1 VNVVL
6 LHAFPIDSRMW
17 QNQRLEHDIVAPDL
31 YWLGSVPTMEE
42 WARAVLGRVEGDFV
56 AVGAS
61 MGGYCALAMAR
72 IAPERMRALVLVGAR
87 AGADTPERREGR
99 AATIELIRRGGAE
112 ALWEDM
118 RPKLFPEGADLRIVD
133 WARTMTL
140 AQEPQALIRAVQAI
154 RDRRDS
160 SAVVEKL
167 ACPVLVAV
175 GESDPFLSVDEAEAL
190 AESAAD
196 GRLIVFPSGHLPSL
210 ERPDEFNSA
219 LTGLLRTLIS

>member
-1 VNVVL
+1 MNVVL
-6 LHAFPIDSRMW
+6 LHAFPLDSRMW
-17 QNQRLEHDIVAPDL
+17 QNERFEHEIVAPDL
-31 YWLGSVPTMEE
+31 YELGSAPTMEE
-42 WARAVLGRVEGDFV
+42 WARDVLGRVEGDFV

-72 IAPERMRALVLVGAR
+72 IAPERMRALVLAGAR

-118 RPKLFPEGADLRIVD
+118 RPKLFPEGADLRVVD

-140 AQEPQALIRAVQAI
+140 AQEQQGLVRAVQAI
-154 RDRRDS
+154 RDRPDS
-160 SAVVEKL
+160 TAVVETL

-190 AESAAD
+190 AGSAAD
-196 GRLIVFPSGHLPSL
+196 GRLVVFPTGHLPSI

-219 LTGLLRTLIS
+219 LAGVL